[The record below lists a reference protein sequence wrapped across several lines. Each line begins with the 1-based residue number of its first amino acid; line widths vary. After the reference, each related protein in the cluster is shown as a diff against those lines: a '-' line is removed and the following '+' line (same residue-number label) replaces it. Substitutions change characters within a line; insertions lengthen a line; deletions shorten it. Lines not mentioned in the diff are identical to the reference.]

1 MAARLPVRRPGTRVG
16 DQAAIR
22 AAVPYAHWMPRMN
35 AADTPRRIATG
46 FAVILLL
53 SLLLGGLAI
62 WRILAMSTNATQL
75 GTNSVPSVVTLN
87 KVIQADFAA
96 LRAARAMAAGSA
108 MRGDGSEAA
117 FRAAKAE
124 GDAACREYER
134 LYSDKEDERLFGI
147 ARTRREEM
155 MQKLDAVIA
164 AVRQN
169 RAEEAAA
176 LIRDEVEAVNEACT
190 EAFNADVNYN
200 IELTER
206 ELRKISGN
214 VTGSLGLISSGLG
227 IATLLGGLVG
237 WLTVSA
243 TRRALAS
250 ISDMI
255 RAGVART
262 NQAIGA
268 VAEAIQV
275 NADQTASSAAQLSA
289 ASQSLAHGCS
299 EQTASVTET
308 GASLEEMS
316 AMIRSTAE
324 NATKAKELARAARSA
339 AEAGRQRMADMEEAM
354 RSIEASGLDVA
365 KIVRNIDEIAFQTNI
380 LALNAAVEAARAG
393 ESGAGFAVVADE
405 VRALAQRSAAAA
417 KETADRIDAAITST
431 KRGAA
436 ACVGVG
442 ESLDAIL
449 AKSAATDEL
458 AAEIALAAR
467 EQSQGIQQ
475 VNVAMAQID
484 KVTQSNATGAEQTS
498 SAVEE
503 LRGQAGLL
511 KENVG
516 RLRRVMVDAE
526 RGAALE
532 TAAPHGGRETAL
544 AASAVGPRSPAADEG
559 SFRAF

>member
-1 MAARLPVRRPGTRVG
+1 
-16 DQAAIR
+16 
-22 AAVPYAHWMPRMN
+22 MN

-46 FAVILLL
+46 FAVIVLL
-53 SLLLGGLAI
+53 SLLLGLLAI
-62 WRILAMSTNATQL
+62 WRIRELSDNATRI
-75 GTNSVPSVVTLN
+75 GENAVPSVLTLN
-87 KVIQADFAA
+87 DVIQTNFAA
-96 LRAARAMAAGSA
+96 LRAARAVASGGA
-108 MRGDGSEAA
+108 MRGDGAEAA
-117 FRAAKAE
+117 YRAAKAA
-124 GDAACREYER
+124 GDAACIKYEK
-134 LYSDKEDERLFGI
+134 LFSDDEDQRLFTI
-147 ARTRREEM
+147 ARTRRDEL
-155 MQKLDAVIA
+155 MQKLDAVVA
-164 AVRQN
+164 GVRQN
-169 RAEEAAA
+169 RPEEAAA
-176 LIRDEVEAVNEACT
+176 LVRDEVDAVNEACT
-190 EAFNADVNYN
+190 DAFNADVQYN
-200 IELTER
+200 DKLTKL
-206 ELRKISGN
+206 ELRRIGDN
-214 VTGSLGLISSGLG
+214 VNWSLGLIGAGL
-227 IATLLGGLVG
+227 ALAALLGGIVG
-237 WLTVSA
+237 WLTVGM

-255 RAGVART
+255 RDGVART

-275 NADQTASSAAQLSA
+275 NADQTAASASQLSS

-324 NATKAKELARAARSA
+324 NAAKAKELANAARAA
-339 AEAGRQRMADMEEAM
+339 AEAGRRRMGDMEEAM

-431 KRGAA
+431 KRGAESCA
-436 ACVGVG
+436 GVG

-449 AKSAATDEL
+449 TKVSATDEL
-458 AAEIALAAR
+458 AAEIALGAR

-475 VNVAMAQID
+475 VNTAMAQID

-503 LRGQAGLL
+503 LRGQAALL
-511 KENVG
+511 KENVS
-516 RLRRVMVDAE
+516 RLRRVMLDAE
-526 RGAALE
+526 RGTLVEA
-532 TAAPHGGRETAL
+532 AAPHRLGEPLSRVPA
-544 AASAVGPRSPAADEG
+544 GPRSSAADEG